1 MLPLATRLFLTTAPG
16 LYFAGRQVC
25 HLGINTWKLLKEI
38 VPDFRFEE
46 IHVCLIIGI
55 VPVET
60 IAPVVFYLITVY
72 LFRFLLS
79 DQDIRYK
86 IISVF
91 LS

>member
-1 MLPLATRLFLTTAPG
+1 MLPLATRLFLTTCTRII
-16 LYFAGRQVC
+16 FCRRQIC

-55 VPVET
+55 DRGN

-72 LFRFLLS
+72 LFQILVS